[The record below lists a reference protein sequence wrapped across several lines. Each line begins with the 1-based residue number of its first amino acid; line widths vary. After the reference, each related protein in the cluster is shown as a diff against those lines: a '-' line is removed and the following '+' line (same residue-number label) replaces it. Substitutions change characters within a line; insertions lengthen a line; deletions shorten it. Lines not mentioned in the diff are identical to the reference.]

1 MSPYELPETWQWV
14 KLGEITEIVG
24 GGTPSREN
32 PNYFGGNIPWATP
45 TDITALDQLW
55 IYATKESITQEGLRS
70 SSAKLLPVGTVL
82 MTSRATIGF
91 TALAGQEMATNQGF
105 ASFICDESVLF
116 NEYLAYYLSY
126 IREWLIQIAGGTTF
140 KEVSKSVLASIEIPL
155 PTLPEQRHIAEILHQ
170 ADNLRRFR
178 ERTLRLLARL
188 IPSVFSEMFGDPL
201 QNTKDW
207 EQRKLHRLGEI
218 VTGNTP
224 PRRDPKNYGD
234 FIEWIK
240 SDNLGDPLGRV
251 MRSEESLSEKGA
263 KTGRIVPAGSTL
275 ITCIAGSPNS
285 IGKAGLTDRTVAFN
299 QQINAVVPFDDVNPV
314 FLYGMIAVAKPAI
327 QALSSGGMKGIVNK
341 SRLSGLELIYPPKS
355 LQDRFELEVN
365 HMSRVGSSV
374 RSSETAIGQLRESIL
389 ASAFTGGLTETWR
402 EIRLQQLHDA
412 AMQRDTALGLRDEE
426 PTHGDYKRGHV
437 TQAEREEIEQ
447 RISDSLRPVLS
458 QMALYNPFGDT
469 LRAIEAGQAR
479 WAEQLAQ
486 IMQPISIQLPTI
498 EIAPL
503 LSDAVSNAMLGFQSR
518 LAVLNQENW
527 NAMASLTSQYA
538 LIADATRSIR
548 ETFASSLQP
557 ITLQLT
563 TVIENLARSIDE
575 WPPSDH
581 LRFDVIVHLNRRQ
594 KLIHF
599 TCERQEQPF
608 TADTIRAESNF
619 SMELV
624 RRDLS
629 LLASLGLIS
638 AVSIPAESS
647 EGPTYVNAYRLIP
660 DVDQILLTD
669 LSVFQSLG
677 RE

>member
-1 MSPYELPETWQWV
+1 MRLSTLPETWRLV
-14 KLGEITEIVG
+14 KLGKITEIVG
-24 GGTPSREN
+24 GGTPSRQN
-32 PNYFGGNIPWATP
+32 SVYFGGDIPWATP
-45 TDITALDQLW
+45 TDITALDDLW
-55 IYATKESITQEGLRS
+55 IYETKENITEEGLKN

-91 TALAGQEMATNQGF
+91 TALAGREIATNQGF
-105 ASFICDESVLF
+105 ANFICDERVLF
-116 NEYLAYYLSY
+116 NGYLAYYLPF
-126 IREWLIQIAGGTTF
+126 IRDWLIQIAGGTTF
-140 KEVSKSVLASIEIPL
+140 KEISKSVLANIDIPL
-155 PTLPEQRHIAEILHQ
+155 PTLSEQRRIVGVVNQ
-170 ADNLRRFR
+170 VDGLRRLR
-178 ERTLRLLARL
+178 RRTKGVIHRLLMSSFAGL
-188 IPSVFSEMFGDPL
+188 FGDPIRTSSAQHRRL
-201 QNTKDW
+201 GDFASIDAPLVDPRKAVYSDFFHVGGDNIEGNTGQLSDISTVGESGTISSKYLFSERHILYSKIRPALRKVALPSFAGLCSADIYPIDYD
-207 EQRKLHRLGEI
+207 ESQVRKLFLAQLLRSNDFTTYAI
-218 VTGNTP
+218 RAATRAQIPKIN
-224 PRRDPKNYGD
+224 RDELFAYH
-234 FIEWIK
+234 
-240 SDNLGDPLGRV
+240 V
-251 MRSEESLSEKGA
+251 SL
-263 KTGRIVPAGSTL
+263 P
-275 ITCIAGSPNS
+275 
-285 IGKAGLTDRTVAFN
+285 
-299 QQINAVVPFDDVNPV
+299 
-314 FLYGMIAVAKPAI
+314 
-327 QALSSGGMKGIVNK
+327 
-341 SRLSGLELIYPPKS
+341 S
-355 LQDRFELEVN
+355 LDEQDRFVEIAEQAQLLEARINESLNTTNDLFDAV
-365 HMSRVGSSV
+365 VG
-374 RSSETAIGQLRESIL
+374 T
-389 ASAFTGGLTETWR
+389 AFTGILTRAWR
-402 EIRLQQLHDA
+402 EERTSELADDA
-412 AMQRDTALGLRDEE
+412 VERDIVLGLRSEE

-518 LAVLNQENW
+518 LAALNQENW

-563 TVIENLARSIDE
+563 TVIENLARAIDE

-660 DVDQILLTD
+660 EVDQVLLTD

-677 RE
+677 QE